1 MILISY
7 KDEEMFPTLLNSK
20 RFKKDFK
27 NWKSKIDSLK
37 DTELKSRGQKLLSQY
52 MNYARQIDA
61 GHDVSYSR
69 DVNPEKLREAVISLQ
84 TFRERIERFVKDI
97 DS

>member
-1 MILISY
+1 
-7 KDEEMFPTLLNSK
+7 MFPTLFNSK
-20 RFKKDFK
+20 RFKKDLK
-27 NWKSKIDSLK
+27 RWTSKIDSLEDVK
-37 DTELKSRGQKLLSQY
+37 LKSRGQKLLSQY
-52 MNYARQIDA
+52 INYAKQIDA

-69 DVNPEKLREAVISLQ
+69 EITPEKLRETVVSLQ